1 MDQAPTI
8 QVVVSD
14 VFLQGKHISKH
25 ESKPDL
31 AANPEGDDMP
41 DHPVA
46 NLIGQPPGIRIAN
59 QVLGNLSHN
68 PRQLLVQHGA
78 ERVSDIRSG
87 PEQGGGGRNSSRFGS
102 LLDFFIENILLV
114 TKHALRTVFMIC
126 RH

>member
-1 MDQAPTI
+1 MDQTPTI
-8 QVVVSD
+8 EVVVSD
-14 VFLQGKHISKH
+14 VFSQGKHISKH

-59 QVLGNLSHN
+59 QVLGNPGHN

-78 ERVSDIRSG
+78 ERVSDIRGG
-87 PEQGGGGRNSSRFGS
+87 PEQGSGGRNSSRF
-102 LLDFFIENILLV
+102 
-114 TKHALRTVFMIC
+114 
-126 RH
+126 

>member
-1 MDQAPTI
+1 
-8 QVVVSD
+8 
-14 VFLQGKHISKH
+14 
-25 ESKPDL
+25 
-31 AANPEGDDMP
+31 MP

-78 ERVSDIRSG
+78 ERVSDIRGG
-87 PEQGGGGRNSSRFGS
+87 PEQGSGGRNSSRFGS
-102 LLDFFIENILLV
+102 LLDFFTENILLD
-114 TKHALRTVFMIC
+114 TRHALRTIFMIS